1 MTRFVVDAA
10 ALIHLVSADI
20 PVSDSHELLAPALI
34 RSQTLSALHEAVLRG
49 DLDGDV
55 ARDRLVRIGRM
66 PVRLLGDAALR
77 RHAWKVAEQLG
88 WSSTDDAEYIALT
101 QLQAECCVTLDSEL
115 AVQAG
120 TLVRV
125 GTIENPVRL

>member
-1 MTRFVVDAA
+1 MTRSVVDAA

-66 PVRLLGDAALR
+66 PVRLLGDLPRVPSQR
-77 RHAWKVAEQLG
+77 RVAEQLG